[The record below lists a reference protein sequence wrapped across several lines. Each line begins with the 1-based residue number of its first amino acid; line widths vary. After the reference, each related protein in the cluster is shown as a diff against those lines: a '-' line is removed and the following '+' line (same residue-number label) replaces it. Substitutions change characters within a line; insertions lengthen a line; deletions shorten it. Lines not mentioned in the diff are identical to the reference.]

1 MATPNIV
8 SVATINGFV
17 VNGAVTTSNQDV
29 VDVAADYVYKI
40 NNIIIA
46 NIDGTNAATV
56 TVSVST
62 DNGSNYHAIA
72 STVNVPAD
80 ATLMVI
86 DKSKAF
92 YLDETDLLRIV
103 GSANGDLTY
112 LVSGEKITD
121 QQETNMA
128 HFAELDSNNIVLR
141 VIVISN
147 TDVDANG
154 GDLSVGA
161 ESFTGSLVGFSEN
174 GAAWKQ
180 TSYNNNFRT
189 RYAILGGKYDPIN
202 NEFLKP
208 DVGE

>member
-8 SVATINGFV
+8 SVATINAFC

-29 VDVAADYVYKI
+29 IDVDAEYVYKI

-56 TVSVST
+56 TVSIST
-62 DNGSNYHAIA
+62 DNRSNYYPIA

-86 DKSKAF
+86 DKNSAF

-112 LVSGEKITD
+112 TVSGEKISD
-121 QQETNMA
+121 
-128 HFAELDSNNIVLR
+128 
-141 VIVISN
+141 
-147 TDVDANG
+147 
-154 GDLSVGA
+154 
-161 ESFTGSLVGFSEN
+161 
-174 GAAWKQ
+174 
-180 TSYNNNFRT
+180 
-189 RYAILGGKYDPIN
+189 
-202 NEFLKP
+202 
-208 DVGE
+208 